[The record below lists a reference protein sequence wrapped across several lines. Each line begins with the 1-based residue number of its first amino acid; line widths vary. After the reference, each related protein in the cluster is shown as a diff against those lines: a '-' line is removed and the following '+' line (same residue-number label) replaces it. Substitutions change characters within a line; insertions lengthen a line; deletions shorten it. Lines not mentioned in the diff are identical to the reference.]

1 MRPLIHDPG
10 HIGLHRGLRTALGT
24 TAAMAIAVAVL
35 PGTPAT
41 MLAAFGSI
49 ALLGTADF
57 GGGIRRRLTSLLATA
72 VAGCLLIVV
81 GALAATTVV
90 TLVAVTF
97 VVTAILAFLVQLR
110 GSFANAC
117 PALTTVYVATAMVST
132 SSNSIP
138 PLLVGWGIACAVA
151 IPVTLLVFPRRD
163 LAPVRAACVA
173 ALETLAAVARERDQG
188 RPPDR
193 DRVEAALGRL
203 RAAYLGN
210 PFRAAGLRTPDRA
223 LLVLVG
229 QLEGLLMAL
238 RRPAA
243 ATTPVGNLPGVHGLI
258 RQSADVLDDLAQAL
272 SGGATTP
279 PSGLALAEQW
289 ELQWDTAVSVLT
301 DAASGTP
308 EQRVATVY
316 GAFPDRALALSAIR
330 LTILVRRVLGLPD
343 EAYDESRHTIP
354 APPLTHPWR
363 ELADQVTIRSPWLR
377 LALRTGVALSL
388 AALVVEIIGL
398 SHGFWVLLG
407 VIATLRMDGLATL
420 KTSLL
425 AVAGTFVGALIGYA
439 LLSVELD
446 RPVLLW
452 GALVITAFLAVYTQA
467 TSAYAVGQACFSL
480 FVIVAFSLANWPPEL
495 RTAGTRFVDILV
507 GALISV
513 AVALLMWPR
522 GVVAGLRSNVAVAIR
537 RAASLLR
544 DAMADLIDGPGHL
557 APGELTEM
565 SGAFVR
571 SKEVVEVSLTSREA
585 DAAARAQVWEE
596 VIDNLRTLTVA
607 GHLIAG
613 WAHDLPPIDTVVPAL
628 APPLREDTDAVVQAW
643 NSNAE
648 EIDRGV
654 VADREYPPF
663 PATTPAIAAH
673 ADLTDPAVA
682 DRVVAA
688 VWALGW
694 LTMSYN
700 AAVAARQPVD
710 SILTGGGP
718 TPATR

>member
-1 MRPLIHDPG
+1 MRRLIHDPG

-24 TAAMAIAVAVL
+24 TAAMAIAITLL

-57 GGGIRRRLTSLLATA
+57 GGGLMRRLTSLIATA
-72 VAGCLLIVV
+72 VAGCLLIIV

-97 VVTAILAFLVQLR
+97 TVTALLAFIVQLR

-132 SSNSIP
+132 SANSIP
-138 PLLVGWGIACAVA
+138 PLLAGWGIACAVA
-151 IPVTLLVFPRRD
+151 VPVTLFVFPRRD
-163 LAPVRAACVA
+163 LAPVRQACVA
-173 ALETLAAVARERDQG
+173 ALGALADTARARDQG
-188 RPPDR
+188 QPPDR

-238 RRPAA
+238 GRPAA
-243 ATTPVGNLPGVHGLI
+243 ATTPAGNLPGVHGLI
-258 RQSADVLDDLAQAL
+258 RESAEVMDGLAHAL
-272 SGGATTP
+272 SGSATTP

-289 ELQWDTAVSVLT
+289 ESQWDTAVSLLT
-301 DAASGTP
+301 DASSGAP
-308 EQRVATVY
+308 EQRIATVY

-330 LTILVRRVLGLPD
+330 LTILVRRVLGLSD
-343 EAYDESRHTIP
+343 EAYDDSRHSIP

-388 AALVVEIIGL
+388 AALVVEVIGL
-398 SHGFWVLLG
+398 DHGFWVLLG
-407 VIATLRMDGLATL
+407 VIATLRLDGLATL
-420 KTSLL
+420 RTSLL

-446 RPVLLW
+446 RPILMW
-452 GALVITAFLAVYTQA
+452 GALVIVAFLAVYTQA
-467 TSAYAVGQACFSL
+467 TAAYAIGQACFSL

-522 GVVAGLRSNVAVAIR
+522 GVVAGLRSNVAAAIQ
-537 RAASLLR
+537 RATALLS
-544 DAMADLIDGPGHL
+544 DAMTDLIDGPGHL
-557 APGELTEM
+557 GPGELTEM

-571 SKEVVEVSLTSREA
+571 SKEVVEVSLTSREP

-613 WAHDLPPIDTVVPAL
+613 WAHDRPPIDSVVPAL
-628 APPLREDTDAVVQAW
+628 STPLREDTDTVVQAW
-643 NSNAE
+643 NSNAG
-648 EIDRGV
+648 EIDGGV
-654 VADREYPPF
+654 VAAGECPPF

-673 ADLTDPAVA
+673 ADLSDPLVA

-688 VWALGW
+688 VWSLGW
-694 LTMSYN
+694 LSMSYN
-700 AAVAARQPVD
+700 AAVAAREPVER
-710 SILTGGGP
+710 ILRSGRP
-718 TPATR
+718 TPATP